1 MKGIMLTHGHK
12 SYPCH
17 GFRPN
22 SWTTDTDCSR
32 ASQRVCP
39 YPLCLS
45 HHSTDHIIGLILW
58 CTCRKR
64 VFLNA
69 LHVTWIEQEESSKPA
84 GVPVRIRSVFLV
96 TQQPPSSY
104 WSCVYAGTGFSW
116 TQHVAWIEQRGIKQ
130 ASPHLDN
137 GMRKTDQNSDLCY
150 VLVWHLTRACMM
162 SWPRSCSRA
171 PCTGFDKSGRIFD
184 ETTLLWNSYCLASLP
199 LRENFNITIS
209 QVDLS

>member
-69 LHVTWIEQEESSKPA
+69 T
-84 GVPVRIRSVFLV
+84 RYMNR
-96 TQQPPSSY
+96 
-104 WSCVYAGTGFSW
+104 TG
-116 TQHVAWIEQRGIKQ
+116 GIKQ
-130 ASPHLDN
+130 AGRRTCPYPLCLSRHSTATVVVLILCICRYRVFMN
-137 GMRKTDQNSDLCY
+137 TTRCVNRAARDQ
-150 VLVWHLTRACMM
+150 
-162 SWPRSCSRA
+162 
-171 PCTGFDKSGRIFD
+171 
-184 ETTLLWNSYCLASLP
+184 AS
-199 LRENFNITIS
+199 
-209 QVDLS
+209 